1 MPQRADLQI
10 RPVDPLSPA
19 AQRLLE
25 LADRLAEALYPPAS
39 NHLESAD
46 ALALPNVTFIGA
58 YDGPQLIACG
68 AIKRMDDDGRYG
80 EIKRVFTVA
89 ERRGRGIARAIM
101 RDLEAR
107 LRDEGIG
114 IARLETGIRQPAALA
129 LYRGLGY
136 VERVSFGHYRDDP
149 LSVFMEKRLI

>member
-1 MPQRADLQI
+1 MSELNELRI

-25 LADRLAEALYPPAS
+25 LADQLAAALYPPAS

-46 ALALPNVTFIGA
+46 ALARPNVTFIGA
-58 YDGPQLIACG
+58 YDGPLLVGCG
-68 AIKRMDDDGRYG
+68 AIKRMDDGGRYG
-80 EIKRVFTVA
+80 EIKRVFTVE

-101 RDLEAR
+101 SDLEAR
-107 LRDEGIG
+107 LRDEGIRV
-114 IARLETGIRQPAALA
+114 ARLETGVRQPEALA
-129 LYRGLGY
+129 LYRRLGY
-136 VERVSFGHYRDDP
+136 VERVPFGQYREDQ